1 MIHKMAAP
9 PQVYKTNV
17 GKYLYKT
24 KVKETET
31 K

>member
-9 PQVYKTNV
+9 PQVHKTNV

-24 KVKETET
+24 KVKEDWN
-31 K
+31 